1 MSILEGILREE
12 LDRLESNLL
21 AFKNKLTGLPRGTI
35 YISKMYNS
43 SFVYR
48 KKKENGKVV
57 SEYIGPLND
66 EKSRIAIEEAKDY
79 KRIKSIISDG
89 NKELKKIRKALKA
102 YDS

>member
-1 MSILEGILREE
+1 MSILEGVLREE

-21 AFKNKLTGLPRGTI
+21 AFKNKLSSLPRGTI

-48 KKKENGKVV
+48 KRKENGKVV

-66 EKSRIAIEEAKDY
+66 QKSIDAIEQAKDY
-79 KRIKSIISDG
+79 KRIKGMISDG
-89 NKELKKIRKALKA
+89 NKELQKLRKALKA
-102 YDS
+102 YDL